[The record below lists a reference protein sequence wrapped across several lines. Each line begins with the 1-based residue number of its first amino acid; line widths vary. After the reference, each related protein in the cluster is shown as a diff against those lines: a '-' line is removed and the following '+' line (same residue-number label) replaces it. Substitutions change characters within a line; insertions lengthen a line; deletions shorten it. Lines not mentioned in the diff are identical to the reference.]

1 MDYQDCHML
10 RNTSVWYLTLTIT
23 GDEILGQVDFGWT
36 KVAIQM
42 LLKQF
47 KNAKLI
53 KNYILS
59 TYYSYWL
66 VKDGLSSLT
75 IIFPGRSLNRF
86 QNHVLL

>member
-1 MDYQDCHML
+1 ML
-10 RNTSVWYLTLTIT
+10 RNTSVWYLTLTIS

-53 KNYILS
+53 KNYHLINIL
-59 TYYSYWL
+59 
-66 VKDGLSSLT
+66 
-75 IIFPGRSLNRF
+75 
-86 QNHVLL
+86 